1 MNAQEKKQFKID
13 WVSLLLIPLLTKL
26 IAIAGE
32 GAKDVLDDLFHKVKE
47 EPIETEQTPDCAAPK
62 VWNPILGRCVDPL

>member
-26 IAIAGE
+26 ISIAGE
-32 GAKDVLDDLFHKVKE
+32 SAKDILDDLFNKAKE
-47 EPIETEQTPDCAAPK
+47 EPAEKEQVPDCVPPK
-62 VWNPILGRCVDPL
+62 IWNPILGRCVDDL